1 MLEQRFDVPDGV
13 QALEALGIVTSGDYA
28 EVFAPL
34 VDRVRRAG
42 QRLRLL
48 YQFGPGFE
56 RLTAG
61 ALWADS
67 KVGMSYLPLLDGC
80 AVTSDIN
87 WIRQP
92 ARSIAAWTPCP
103 MRVYGNAQRDAAAT
117 WLAALPVGQRP
128 SNLRMARTYIGGTG
142 GAIASIGRLAL
153 AGQLGAADK
162 R

>member
-1 MLEQRFDVPDGV
+1 M

-28 EVFAPL
+28 EVFEPL
-34 VDRVRRAG
+34 IDRVKCAG

-48 YQFGPGFE
+48 YQFEPGFE
-56 RLTAG
+56 RFTAG

-67 KVGMSYLPLLDGC
+67 RLGMSYLPLLDGC

-87 WIRQP
+87 WIREP

-103 MRVYGNAQRDAAAT
+103 MRVYGTAERDAAAN

-128 SNLRMARTYIGGTG
+128 SNLQMARTYIGGTG
-142 GAIASIGRLAL
+142 GAVASIGRLAL
-153 AGQLGAADK
+153 ARA
-162 R
+162 RRSPRP